1 MKTSLLCLLA
11 VAVLALA
18 VPLVA
23 QTEQTVTA
31 TIVSSTPTQIVAKT
45 SDGRELT
52 FTVDAQ
58 STVPASLAAGNPVTV
73 VYHDMGGGTLHA
85 ARVTVSA
92 ADTMPTTPTTTTGT
106 TTTAPREPM
115 PENTTEPAPAPKTRR
130 MPATASPL
138 PLIGLAGLLSL
149 TAGLGLRAVRRSA

>member
-11 VAVLALA
+11 VAVLAIAL
-18 VPLVA
+18 PLVA

-31 TIVSSTPTQIVAKT
+31 TIVSSTPTQVVVKT
-45 SDGRELT
+45 ADGRELT
-52 FTVDAQ
+52 FVVDAQ
-58 STVPASLAAGNPVTV
+58 SSVPAGLAVGNAVTV
-73 VYHDMGGGTLHA
+73 AYHDMGGGTLHL
-85 ARVTVSA
+85 ARVTTSA
-92 ADTMPTTPTTTTGT
+92 ADTMPSTTTET

-115 PENTTEPAPAPKTRR
+115 PESTTEPAPARGTNR

-149 TAGLGLRAVRRSA
+149 TAGLGLRAIRQSA